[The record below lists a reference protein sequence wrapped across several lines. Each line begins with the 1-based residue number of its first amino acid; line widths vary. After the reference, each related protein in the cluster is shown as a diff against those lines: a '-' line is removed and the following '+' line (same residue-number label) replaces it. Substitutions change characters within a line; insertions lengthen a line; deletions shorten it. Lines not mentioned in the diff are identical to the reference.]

1 MRIAIH
7 GRDAHQKSTQFIES
21 VIEYLTKQGVE
32 VTMSDKF
39 LQTFHSPRVRS
50 LKIKS
55 FGHDVNLSRVDFF
68 LSIGG
73 DGTLLESVTYVGKSG
88 VPILGINTGRLGF
101 LATISREGVRSAI
114 DNLLE
119 GNFNTDERTLLHL
132 TSDPKLFEGIP
143 FALNDLTIMKKDS
156 SSMITVHVFVDGELL
171 NSYWADGVI
180 VATPTGS
187 TGYSLSCGGPLIYPH
202 SESLVITPV
211 SPHNLAARP
220 IVISDIRKFRDQL
233 SDRRQK
239 QEVSCLARFEIRV
252 SKRQREAHRAKGK
265 VQDQAGIASGLYV
278 LQNTK
283 AEVELGIRYQEL
295 VDHLYL
301 SPAMR

>member
-7 GRDAHQKSTQFIES
+7 GRDAQQKSTQFIES
-21 VIEYLTKQGVE
+21 VIDYLGKQGVE
-32 VTMSDKF
+32 VTLSEKF
-39 LQTFHSPRVRS
+39 LQTFKSPKVRS
-50 LKIKS
+50 LKIKP
-55 FGHDVNLSRVDFF
+55 FTHDVNLAKVDFF

-119 GNFNTDERTLLHL
+119 GNFQTDERTLLHL
-132 TSDPKLFEGIP
+132 TSDPPLFGATP

-180 VATPTGS
+180 LATPTGS

-211 SPHNLAARP
+211 SPHNLGARP
-220 IVISDIRKFRDQL
+220 IVISENSEISFQIEGRSKKFLVSLDSRYETVNANVKLVVKKEKFRIKLVLLPGYTYFKTLRQKLNWGLDIR
-233 SDRRQK
+233 
-239 QEVSCLARFEIRV
+239 
-252 SKRQREAHRAKGK
+252 
-265 VQDQAGIASGLYV
+265 
-278 LQNTK
+278 N
-283 AEVELGIRYQEL
+283 
-295 VDHLYL
+295 
-301 SPAMR
+301 

>member
-7 GRDAHQKSTQFIES
+7 GRDPQQKSTQFIES
-21 VIEYLTKQGVE
+21 VIEYLSKQGVE
-32 VTMSDKF
+32 IIASDKF
-39 LQTFHSPRVRS
+39 IHNVKPTSVKKHG
-50 LKIKS
+50 IKS
-55 FGHDVNLSRVDFF
+55 FDHSVNLKNVDFF

-73 DGTLLESVTYVGKSG
+73 DGTLLESVTYVKKSG

-119 GNFNTDERTLLHL
+119 GNFQTDERTLLHL
-132 TSDPKLFEGIP
+132 TSNPPLFANTP

-171 NSYWADGVI
+171 NSYWADGIV

-211 SPHNLAARP
+211 SAHNLGARP
-220 IVISDIRKFRDQL
+220 IVISENSEISFQIEGRSKKFLVSLDSRYETVDANVKLAVKKEKFKIKLVLLPGYTYFKTLRQKLNWGLDIR
-233 SDRRQK
+233 
-239 QEVSCLARFEIRV
+239 
-252 SKRQREAHRAKGK
+252 
-265 VQDQAGIASGLYV
+265 
-278 LQNTK
+278 N
-283 AEVELGIRYQEL
+283 
-295 VDHLYL
+295 
-301 SPAMR
+301 